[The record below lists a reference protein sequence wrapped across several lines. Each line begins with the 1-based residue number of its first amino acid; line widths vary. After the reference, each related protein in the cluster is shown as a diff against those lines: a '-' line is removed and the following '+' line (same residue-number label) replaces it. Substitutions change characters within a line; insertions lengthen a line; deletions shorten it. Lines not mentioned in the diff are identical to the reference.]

1 MRHASLKNLQLVA
14 CLRHF
19 LFLFAIEINDVAE
32 LLIGDANDADRAF
45 VGHVFSDALFVHI
58 GVFEAGAMAH
68 INRVLVH
75 REAIGK

>member
-1 MRHASLKNLQLVA
+1 
-14 CLRHF
+14 
-19 LFLFAIEINDVAE
+19 
-32 LLIGDANDADRAF
+32 
-45 VGHVFSDALFVHI
+45 VHI